1 MADTPNRP
9 PKDDIVRAVFPGL
22 ELRAAEGEPQSG
34 YLGKTMVGHFARF
47 NEWTEIDSIFE
58 GRFMERIA
66 PGAFKKTFREN
77 RDGMRP
83 LFQHGR
89 DFQVGDKPLGPIT
102 ELREDDEGAY
112 YEVPL
117 LDTSYNR
124 DILPGLEAGLYGASF
139 RFRVMKEEFVSN
151 PKPSEWNPLGL
162 PERTVKEAMV
172 MEFGP
177 VTFPAYAGAT
187 AGVRSLSD
195 AYHFDRFVREPD
207 RLAGVMEAL
216 RAERAALDTGAE
228 AEPHSEEASRGDPPA
243 PPPVVAATTKPKGP
257 ASAGPSDF
265 RKEPTPVNLEKY
277 RTIEELEARDAEV
290 KGLILEIDNEYAG
303 RALPADVK
311 ANWDAHIEER
321 GAIAELLT
329 ELRARKA
336 TVERL
341 ASKDASAPAERA
353 RWTEPAEAPSV
364 IRRKVDDVWDVTAI
378 RAGARSEAEERQ
390 LYRDQA
396 MRAVEIS
403 TFSHPEIK
411 REAAQEHIAK
421 LLDRGLGQD
430 EFGKSQFDAREVA
443 RRILVTGSPAYKR
456 AFTKYVANGARS
468 PEIERALSL
477 GSTGVPVPYVLDP
490 TLLPVS
496 NGAVNPF
503 RAACRVVQIT
513 VDEWRGTTSAGIT
526 AAYAAEATAS
536 GDNSP
541 TLAQPTIS
549 TEKAQAF
556 VPFSIEL
563 GMDWSSIESDL
574 ARDFA
579 DAKDELEASVFAT
592 GTGTNQPAGLI
603 TGATNTV
610 TAGGVASFAVADL
623 YSLEQGVPARYRPRA
638 VIFGNRFAF
647 NKVRQFD
654 TGGGASLWIYLAAGL
669 NNQPNGGNTGAQL
682 IGYPAYESS
691 AMAAA
696 LSTGSKILAMG
707 DPQRFVI
714 VDRIGLEVEYIPHLF
729 DTTNNRPTGQRGL
742 YAYWRNGSKVVDAN
756 AFRVLVTG

>member
-1 MADTPNRP
+1 MTDELPKTSPARP
-9 PKDDIVRAVFPGL
+9 PRDNIVRAVPSI
-22 ELRAAEGEPQSG
+22 EVRAVDGS
-34 YLGKTMVGHFARF
+34 LGTLAGHFSKF
-47 NEWTEIDSIFE
+47 NTWYEVDSLWE
-58 GRFMERIA
+58 GHFLERIA
-66 PGAFKKTFREN
+66 PGSFKKTFREN
-77 RDGMRP
+77 RDAIRVT
-83 LFQHGR
+83 FNHGA
-89 DFQVGDKPLGPIT
+89 DPQLGDKVLGPI
-102 ELREDDEGAY
+102 ERLEEDEEGPY

-124 DILPGLEAGLYGASF
+124 DLLPGLRAGLYGASF
-139 RFRVMKEEFVSN
+139 RFRVTREEFEQR
-151 PKPSEWNPLGL
+151 PKPSEWNPDGI
-162 PERTVKEAMV
+162 PERTVKEVQV

-177 VTFPAYAGAT
+177 VTYPANPAAT
-187 AGVRSLSD
+187 AGVRSLTD
-195 AYHFDRFVREPD
+195 AYALGQFIREPE
-207 RLAGVMEAL
+207 RFAELINSM
-216 RAERAALDTGAE
+216 RATSAPSDDGAE
-228 AEPHSEEASRGDPPA
+228 AEPHPVEERREEPPA
-243 PPPVVAATTKPKGP
+243 PPPVVAAPTTPKDPATAGSSVSRKKGP
-257 ASAGPSDF
+257 TSVD
-265 RKEPTPVNLEKY
+265 LEKY

-290 KGLILEIDNEYAG
+290 RGLISDLDNEYAG
-303 RALPADVK
+303 RSFPADVK
-311 ANWDAHIEER
+311 ATWDGYISER
-321 GAIAELLT
+321 AAIGELVT

-341 ASKDASAPAERA
+341 AAKDETQPADKP
-353 RWTEPAEAPSV
+353 RWTVPGDGPQVA
-364 IRRKVDDVWDVTAI
+364 RRKTDDIWDVSAI
-378 RAGARSEAEERQ
+378 RGIARSEAEERQ
-390 LYRDQA
+390 LFRDNA
-396 MRAVEIS
+396 LRAVEIS
-403 TFSHPEIK
+403 QFAHPSVQ
-411 REAAQEHIAK
+411 REKAQEHIAK
-421 LLDRGLGQD
+421 LLDRGLSQD
-430 EFGKSQFDAREVA
+430 DTGRPQFDAKEVA
-443 RRILVTGSPAYKR
+443 RRILVTGSPAYRR
-456 AFTKYVANGARS
+456 AFAKYVANGARS

-490 TLLPVS
+490 TLIPVS

-536 GDNSP
+536 SDNSP

-574 ARDFA
+574 ARDLG
-579 DAKDELEASVFAT
+579 DAKDELEASKFAT
-592 GTGTNQPAGLI
+592 GSGTNEPAGLI
-603 TGATNTV
+603 TGATNTI
-610 TAGGVASFAVADL
+610 TAGGVASFAVADV
-623 YSLEQGVPARYRPRA
+623 YKLEEGVPARYRPRS
-638 VIFGNRFAF
+638 VVFGNRFTY

-691 AMAAA
+691 AMASA
-696 LSTGSKILAMG
+696 LTTGSKILAMG

-714 VDRIGLEVEYIPHLF
+714 VDRIGLEIEFIPHLF